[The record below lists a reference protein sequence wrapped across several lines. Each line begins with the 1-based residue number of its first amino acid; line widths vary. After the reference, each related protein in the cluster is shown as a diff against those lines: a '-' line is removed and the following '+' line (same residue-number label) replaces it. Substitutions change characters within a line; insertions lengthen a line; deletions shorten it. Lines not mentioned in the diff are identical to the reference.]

1 MLLCITR
8 IFADLG
14 FRVTDNGLLICL
26 ESLTC
31 GPTNVQSES
40 GRIDQVQTEWPQLR
54 YYNRMKYLDTRRYV
68 SSLSAV

>member
-14 FRVTDNGLLICL
+14 FRATDNGLLICL

-31 GPTNVQSES
+31 GPTNIQSES
-40 GRIDQVQTEWPQLR
+40 GRIDQVQTEWTQLR